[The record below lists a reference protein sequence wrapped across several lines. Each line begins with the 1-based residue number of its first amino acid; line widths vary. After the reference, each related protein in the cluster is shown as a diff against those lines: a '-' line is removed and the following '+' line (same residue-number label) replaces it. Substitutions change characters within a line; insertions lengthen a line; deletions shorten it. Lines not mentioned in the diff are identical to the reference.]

1 MKSIEKMKGA
11 EKMSKN
17 PKTISDEARRARNE
31 YLRSWRAKNKDKV
44 KQYAIDHW
52 ERTVARQREAETKAD
67 E

>member
-1 MKSIEKMKGA
+1 
-11 EKMSKN
+11 MSKN

-31 YLRSWRAKNKDKV
+31 YLRSWRAKNKEKV